1 MQLWK
6 IFEMSELEK
15 KQKYRYG
22 DTRDSDDCIFV
33 CYQKYKSKSG
43 EIKKYEQWLSPT
55 GFDKRRG
62 TLLAAKKTLKYR
74 LKKKEYLSRPEV
86 KRHRNQKHKNL
97 LRTNPQFALAS
108 RVRSRISVAMRRLG
122 GKNGNKT
129 KDLIGCSFEFLKEHI
144 ESQFKTGMSWEN
156 RSSFHIDHIRPLAS
170 FDLTDPEQLKAACHW
185 TNLQPL
191 YPIENIRKSD
201 KYDPCKK
208 K

>member
-1 MQLWK
+1 
-6 IFEMSELEK
+6 MSELEK

-55 GFDKRRG
+55 SFDKRRNNH
-62 TLLAAKKTLKYR
+62 LATKKTLKYR

-86 KRHRNQKHKNL
+86 KRHRNQKHKNS

-108 RVRSRISVAMRRLG
+108 RIRSRISAAMRRLG

-129 KDLIGCSFEFLKEHI
+129 KELLGCSFEFLKKHI
-144 ESQFKTGMSWEN
+144 ESQFKVGMSWEN
-156 RSSFHIDHIRPLAS
+156 RSSFHIDHIKPLAS
-170 FDLTDPEQLKAACHW
+170 FDLTDPEQLKTACHY

-191 YPIENIRKSD
+191 SPTENMSKGARSLK
-201 KYDPCKK
+201 
-208 K
+208 

>member
-1 MQLWK
+1 M
-6 IFEMSELEK
+6 IELK
-15 KQKYRYG
+15 KEQKYHYG

-33 CYQKYKSKSG
+33 CYQKQKLKNG
-43 EIKKYEQWLSPT
+43 EIKKYAQWLSPES
-55 GFDKRRG
+55 FNKRRNNH
-62 TLLAAKKTLKYR
+62 LAAKKTPKYR

-129 KDLIGCSFEFLKEHI
+129 KDLIGCSFEFLKKHI
-144 ESQFKTGMSWEN
+144 ESQFKEGMSWED
-156 RSSFHIDHIRPLAS
+156 RSSFHIDHIKPLVS
-170 FDLTDPEQLKAACHW
+170 FDLTDPEQLKTACHY

-191 YPIENIRKSD
+191 SPTENMSKGARNLTK
-201 KYDPCKK
+201 
-208 K
+208 